1 MPGHESARSAWN
13 RFFDDPDIVQGY
25 KEADEAFTLSSDP
38 LIKFS
43 AAYAKAYSLV
53 FRPKRDDEAM
63 FALLQEARRWYRQIP
78 GATSRSWTFLL
89 QNDTLKGFV
98 DTDPKFH
105 SLVTAN
111 S

>member
-1 MPGHESARSAWN
+1 MTRM
-13 RFFDDPDIVQGY
+13 
-25 KEADEAFTLSSDP
+25 SSRGTKKPMRPLRCPPDP
-38 LIKFS
+38 LVKFS

-63 FALLQEARRWYRQIP
+63 FALLQEARRWYQQIP
-78 GATSRSWTFLL
+78 GSTPQSWAFLL
-89 QNDTLKGFV
+89 LNDTLKGFV

-105 SLVTAN
+105 SLMTAN